1 MTREAHPRVG
11 YAPSLSSK
19 NGGPGGHPLAGAQGA
34 EPPGLALG
42 QSALWLLLRHEM
54 RLIWRGSLFGGRHGW
69 VLLLGF
75 LVLLHAI
82 GYGVALGISHIHVT
96 PTDQVLWGTLAL
108 LFVGGLMLSQ
118 AVQRATELLDDR
130 TDLSW
135 LLSTPTPTRHILA
148 VRLLAVAG
156 SVSLYWLLF
165 LVPLTDGML
174 FLGRTDL
181 LGIFPMFVV
190 MSLLVTSC
198 GFAVTFLLLRL
209 TGVRRTRALANGLA
223 TLIGA
228 AVFLGG
234 QARSLLPH
242 KTADVF
248 LRSFAPTDAASLH
261 AWRWLPARALL
272 GEIGPL
278 VALLSL
284 AIGAAAATSWG
295 LQRWFAAGAQAVVAG
310 NVGSGAALRA
320 DRRAFGTGS
329 MRALLRKEI
338 LLLRRY
344 PGLAGL
350 ALYYTIYLV
359 PALVAIFRG
368 SGSGGG
374 ASGADLLAAAPV
386 LTAGELARLFVSVTM
401 MGDEASELMQTA
413 PVRRGSLRAA
423 KLGAASL
430 GVAVVLAVPVIGLGT
445 SLPAAVPAMVAGIFG
460 NVSCNLL
467 LGLWRPAPIKRTDLR
482 RDRRGWGGLVNVVG
496 FFFSAAWSIAT
507 WQMLRGSSFALVPVL
522 LCVGGLW
529 LCRPAGAEDTDRAGT
544 LAASA

>member
-1 MTREAHPRVG
+1 
-11 YAPSLSSK
+11 
-19 NGGPGGHPLAGAQGA
+19 
-34 EPPGLALG
+34 
-42 QSALWLLLRHEM
+42 LRHEL

-69 VLLLGF
+69 ALLVGF
-75 LVLLHAI
+75 LVVLHAI
-82 GYGVALGISHIHVT
+82 GYGVALGIARVALST
-96 PTDQVLWGTLAL
+96 TDRLLFGTMAL

-135 LLSTPTPTRHILA
+135 LLSTPAPTRHILA

-174 FLGRTDL
+174 FLGRADL
-181 LGIFPMFVV
+181 VGIFPMFVV
-190 MSLLVTSC
+190 LSLLVTSC

-242 KTADVF
+242 KAADQF
-248 LRSFAPTDAASLH
+248 WRSFAPANEAASH

-272 GEIGPL
+272 GEAGPL
-278 VALLSL
+278 LFLLALS
-284 AIGAAAATSWG
+284 ACAAAVTSWG

-310 NVGSGAALRA
+310 SVGARTALRA
-320 DRRAFGTGS
+320 DNRPFGTGS

-368 SGSGGG
+368 GSNS

-401 MGDEASELMQTA
+401 MGDEASELTQTA
-413 PVRRGSLRAA
+413 PVGSGSLRAA
-423 KLGAASL
+423 KLGAAAA
-430 GVAVVLAVPVIGLGT
+430 GVLAVLAIPVIGLGA
-445 SLPAAVPAMVAGIFG
+445 SLPEAVPAMVAGIFG

-507 WQMLRGSSFALVPVL
+507 WQMLRDSSLALVPVL

-529 LCRPAGAEDTDRAGT
+529 LCRPAGADESDRAGRV
-544 LAASA
+544 AAGA

>member
-1 MTREAHPRVG
+1 MPDDTWQARGTAASHL
-11 YAPSLSSK
+11 PSH
-19 NGGPGGHPLAGAQGA
+19 NRGPGRHALVGVQGVK
-34 EPPGLALG
+34 PPGLEAG
-42 QSALWLLLRHEM
+42 QSALWLLMRHEM
-54 RLIWRGSLFGGRHGW
+54 RLIWRGSLFGGHNGW
-69 VLLLGF
+69 ALLIGF
-75 LVLLHAI
+75 LILLHAI
-82 GYGVALGISHIHVT
+82 GYGFALGISRIYLA
-96 PTDQVLWGTLAL
+96 PTDRLLGGTMAL

-135 LLSTPTPTRHILA
+135 LLSTPAPTRHILA
-148 VRLLAVAG
+148 VRLLAAAS

-174 FLGRTDL
+174 FLGRADMV
-181 LGIFPMFVV
+181 GIFPMFVV
-190 MSLLVTSC
+190 LSLLVTSS

-209 TGVRRTRALANGLA
+209 AGVRRTRAMANGLA

-234 QARSLLPH
+234 QVRSLLPH
-242 KTADVF
+242 KASDHF
-248 LRSFAPTDAASLH
+248 WESFAPSNEAAMH

-272 GEIGPL
+272 GEVGPL
-278 VALLSL
+278 LFLLAL
-284 AIGAAAATSWG
+284 AACAAVLTSWG

-310 NVGSGAALRA
+310 SVGANAALRA
-320 DRRAFGTGS
+320 DRRPFNTGS

-368 SGSGGG
+368 SSGS

-413 PVRRGSLRAA
+413 PVGSGSLRAA
-423 KLGAASL
+423 KLGAA
-430 GVAVVLAVPVIGLGT
+430 AVGVLAVLGIPLIGLGA

-507 WQMLRGSSFALVPVL
+507 WQMLRGSSLALVPVL

-529 LCRPAGAEDTDRAGT
+529 LCRPAGAEESDRSERVAAG
-544 LAASA
+544 A